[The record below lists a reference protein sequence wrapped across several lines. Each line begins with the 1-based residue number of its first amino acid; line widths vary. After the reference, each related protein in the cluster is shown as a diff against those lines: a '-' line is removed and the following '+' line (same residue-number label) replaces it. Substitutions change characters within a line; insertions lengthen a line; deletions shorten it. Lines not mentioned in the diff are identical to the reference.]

1 MSNLNSSYWQNRY
14 EQNQTGWDVGEI
26 TTPLKE
32 YFDQLKDKNIRILI
46 PGAGNAYEAEY
57 LHRSGFTNV
66 FVIDIAT
73 APLQNITDRYPDFP
87 KEHLIHG
94 DFFDHNDSYDLI
106 VEQTFFCA
114 LDPSLR
120 KRYAEKMASLL
131 NKDGKLVGLLF
142 DRDFEGGPPF
152 GGCAAEYK
160 GYFEELFRFKVFES
174 SRNSIHPRKNTEL
187 FMILE
192 KL

>member
-1 MSNLNSSYWQNRY
+1 MHHLNSSYWQNRY
-14 EQNQTGWDVGEI
+14 EQNQTGWDAGEI

-57 LHRSGFTNV
+57 LHRRGFNNV

-73 APLQNITDRYPDFP
+73 APLQNIINRYPDFP
-87 KEHLIHG
+87 KNHLIHG
-94 DFFDHNDSYDLI
+94 DFFEHSDQYDLI

-120 KRYAEKMASLL
+120 RNYAEKMAALL
-131 NKDGKLVGLLF
+131 PQGGKLAGLLF

-160 GYFEELFRFKVFES
+160 EYFEKLFRFKVFETS
-174 SRNSIHPRKNTEL
+174 LNSIPPRQGTEL